1 MTLEMKPN
9 LHLENNIIAHSIKN
23 QEFYEKAKRI
33 LSNKDFIYFSDE
45 RRQDVFNAIGTI
57 EYKDEKERL
66 NALKYKYIS
75 KDVENNEYYI
85 SIIDLAMKSELFP
98 EKLIEDDIIEL
109 AKRESTAFALKKAKE
124 QFDDEHYDNL
134 DKFFTQYDII
144 SFDKDLGSSI
154 KDFKGNIESIKKL
167 NEENVIST
175 GISTLDGYLEGGL
188 RNKEITVICAPPGVG
203 KTLFLGNIALNA
215 FGQGKKVLF
224 YTLETSKDR
233 LFMRYYNNLTG
244 MKKTQ
249 ILADE
254 DGDTERKIENII
266 ENEKK
271 FSEGDLI
278 VKEYPANTVNCNTFM
293 SHIAELN
300 KIKGWKP
307 DIVLIDYLLIMCTND
322 KSYGSDNSYK
332 YYKTVSEEIRNMA
345 KALDIPIVSA
355 CQLNRNAMAESNT
368 GTKNN
373 ISLSSISESRGVVDT
388 SDIIIMITQSETER
402 KANKM
407 NLLLA
412 KNRNGENSIKIPLKV
427 DYEHMKLSVLNS

>member
-1 MTLEMKPN
+1 MKSN
-9 LHLENNIIAHSIKN
+9 LQLENNIIAHSIKN
-23 QEFYEKAKRI
+23 IEFYEKVKRI
-33 LSNKDFIYFSDE
+33 FSNKDFIYFSDE
-45 RRQDVFNAIGTI
+45 KRQDVFDNIDKI
-57 EYKDEKERL
+57 KYIDETDRL
-66 NALKYKYIS
+66 NVLKYKYESSNI
-75 KDVENNEYYI
+75 ENKEYYI
-85 SIIDLAMKSELFP
+85 SIIDMAMKATLLPAS
-98 EKLIEDDIIEL
+98 LIEEDIIEL
-109 AKRESTAFALKKAKE
+109 AKKVSTASALKKAKE

-134 DKFFTQYDII
+134 DKFFTQSAVA

-154 KDFKGNIESIKKL
+154 KDFKGNIEKIKKL

-215 FGQGKKVLF
+215 FSQGKKVLF

-254 DGDTERKIENII
+254 DGDTEKRFESII

-307 DIVLIDYLLIMCTND
+307 DIVVIDYLLIMCTND

-345 KALDIPIVSA
+345 NALDIPIVSA

-402 KANKM
+402 KNNKM

-427 DYEHMKLSVLNS
+427 DYEHMKLSVLTS